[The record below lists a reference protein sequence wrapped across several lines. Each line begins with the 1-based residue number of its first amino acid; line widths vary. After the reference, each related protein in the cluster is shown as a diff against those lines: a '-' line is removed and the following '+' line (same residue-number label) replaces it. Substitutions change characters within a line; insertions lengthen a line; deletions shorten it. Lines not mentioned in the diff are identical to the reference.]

1 MFLLKDNEGL
11 MGDNVLNLIDPA
23 FVKEKGSVTVL
34 HSFGIQSAVESDSPR
49 LSSLMGVRSNGEAF
63 ELTITIQSVQDDL
76 ITSRLTPSN
85 VNGENGDGIENGV
98 ENVNGIENGIENGVN
113 ENNDG
118 KDDVERIGKLIRRVI
133 ISRNQSIEF
142 LLFLLLLRRHL
153 HQEHEQILIHQQPIS
168 FHILLWKLQL

>member
-49 LSSLMGVRSNGEAF
+49 LASLMGVRSNGEAF

-85 VNGENGDGIENGV
+85 VNVNANVNGENGDGVENSVNGENGV
-98 ENVNGIENGIENGVN
+98 ENGENGV

-118 KDDVERIGKLIRRVI
+118 KDEVERIGK
-133 ISRNQSIEF
+133 
-142 LLFLLLLRRHL
+142 
-153 HQEHEQILIHQQPIS
+153 
-168 FHILLWKLQL
+168 

>member
-49 LSSLMGVRSNGEAF
+49 LASLMGVRSNGEAF

-85 VNGENGDGIENGV
+85 VNVNGENGDGVENSVNGENGENGV
-98 ENVNGIENGIENGVN
+98 ENGENGV

-118 KDDVERIGKLIRRVI
+118 KDEVERIGK
-133 ISRNQSIEF
+133 
-142 LLFLLLLRRHL
+142 
-153 HQEHEQILIHQQPIS
+153 
-168 FHILLWKLQL
+168 

>member
-49 LSSLMGVRSNGEAF
+49 LTSLMGVRSNGEAF

-85 VNGENGDGIENGV
+85 VYVNVNVNGNDNGVGV
-98 ENVNGIENGIENGVN
+98 ENVNEKGENG

-118 KDDVERIGKLIRRVI
+118 KDDVERIGKLII
-133 ISRNQSIEF
+133 
-142 LLFLLLLRRHL
+142 
-153 HQEHEQILIHQQPIS
+153 
-168 FHILLWKLQL
+168 